1 MTPLFHPAQTW
12 PDILAG
18 TTQRRVLRQLQ
29 AACLNGPDITNL
41 LRFAPEVEGIFGDA
55 DQIGLGPCGEPDI
68 CHLLPFGAR
77 GSHFFHNTREN
88 ITGDK
93 ATLVAFVNRRSQSRE
108 FCLVLLLVALQASQS
123 GAYDLTGVP
132 VTARPDARVHESI
145 QVRREID
152 IARRHASMVTRLAMF
167 VNHRAWATS
176 PAQLCYAKR
185 FSSLHMTMT
194 PTATATAAPAS
205 TFPFILT
212 EDQEALRRE
221 IRDFAAREIAPNVL
235 RWDEASEF
243 PMDVVKQ
250 LGAMGLLGVI
260 FPPEYGGAGLGYVD
274 YMLAIEEL
282 SAVDGSIGII
292 VAAHNSLCT
301 NHIFL
306 AGSEAQKKKYLPKL
320 TTGEH
325 LGAWGLTE
333 PGSGS
338 DASAARTTAALK
350 GDHYVLN
357 GTKTFI
363 TNGHYADVSVI
374 IAVTNKEEG
383 THGLSA
389 FIVEKGRPGFRAG
402 KKENKLGLRASDTSE
417 LIFEDCTV
425 PAENL
430 LGKEGEGFIDA
441 MRTLDGGR
449 ISIAALSLGIAK
461 GALDASVKYVKQ
473 RRQFGKAIA
482 EFQGIQWKMADM
494 ATELDAARL
503 LTLRAA
509 VLKDAGKRVTQE
521 SAMAKLYASEVA
533 VKICNE
539 AVQLHGGYGF
549 IKDYPVE
556 KFYRDVKLCTIG
568 EGTSEI
574 QRMVIGRE
582 ILKVHPSR
590 G

>member
-1 MTPLFHPAQTW
+1 
-12 PDILAG
+12 
-18 TTQRRVLRQLQ
+18 
-29 AACLNGPDITNL
+29 
-41 LRFAPEVEGIFGDA
+41 
-55 DQIGLGPCGEPDI
+55 
-68 CHLLPFGAR
+68 
-77 GSHFFHNTREN
+77 
-88 ITGDK
+88 
-93 ATLVAFVNRRSQSRE
+93 
-108 FCLVLLLVALQASQS
+108 
-123 GAYDLTGVP
+123 
-132 VTARPDARVHESI
+132 
-145 QVRREID
+145 
-152 IARRHASMVTRLAMF
+152 
-167 VNHRAWATS
+167 
-176 PAQLCYAKR
+176 
-185 FSSLHMTMT
+185 MTMT
-194 PTATATAAPAS
+194 PTATAQSAPAS
-205 TFPFILT
+205 TYPFTLT

-243 PMDVVKQ
+243 PMEVVKQ
-250 LGAMGLLGVI
+250 LGAMGLLGVL

-306 AGSEAQKKKYLPKL
+306 AGSEAQKKKYLPRL

-338 DASAARTTAALK
+338 DASAARTTAVRK
-350 GDHYVLN
+350 GDHYILN

-389 FIVEKGRPGFRAG
+389 FIVEKGTPGFRPG

-417 LIFEDCTV
+417 LIFEDCAV

-461 GALDASVKYVKQ
+461 GALDASVSYVKQ

-482 EFQGIQWKMADM
+482 EFQGIQWKLADM

-509 VLKDAGKRVTQE
+509 VLKDAGQRVTRE

>member
-1 MTPLFHPAQTW
+1 MTSTTHSAPPA
-12 PDILAG
+12 
-18 TTQRRVLRQLQ
+18 
-29 AACLNGPDITNL
+29 
-41 LRFAPEVEGIFGDA
+41 
-55 DQIGLGPCGEPDI
+55 
-68 CHLLPFGAR
+68 
-77 GSHFFHNTREN
+77 
-88 ITGDK
+88 
-93 ATLVAFVNRRSQSRE
+93 
-108 FCLVLLLVALQASQS
+108 
-123 GAYDLTGVP
+123 
-132 VTARPDARVHESI
+132 ES
-145 QVRREID
+145 
-152 IARRHASMVTRLAMF
+152 
-167 VNHRAWATS
+167 
-176 PAQLCYAKR
+176 
-185 FSSLHMTMT
+185 
-194 PTATATAAPAS
+194 AS
-205 TFPFILT
+205 TFPFTLT
-212 EDQEALRRE
+212 EDQQALRRE
-221 IRDFAAREIAPNVL
+221 IREFAAREIAPNVL

-243 PMDVVKQ
+243 PHEVVKQ
-250 LGAMGLLGVI
+250 LGQMGLLGVI
-260 FPPEYGGAGLGYVD
+260 FPPELGGAGLGYTD

-306 AGSEAQKKKYLPKL
+306 AGNDPQRAKYIPKL
-320 TTGEH
+320 ASGQW

-338 DASAARTTAALK
+338 DAAGARTTATRSAN
-350 GDHYVLN
+350 GWVLN
-357 GTKTFI
+357 GNKTFI
-363 TNGHYADVSVI
+363 TNGHYADVSVV
-374 IAVTNKEEG
+374 IAVTDKEQG

-389 FIVEKGRPGFRAG
+389 FIVEKGTPGFRPG

-417 LIFEDCTV
+417 LIFEDCEI
-425 PAENL
+425 PEENL
-430 LGKEGEGFIDA
+430 LGKLGEGFVDA

-449 ISIAALSLGIAK
+449 ISIAALSLGIAR
-461 GALDASVKYVKQ
+461 GALDASVKYVKE

-482 EFQGIQWKMADM
+482 EFQGIQWKLADM